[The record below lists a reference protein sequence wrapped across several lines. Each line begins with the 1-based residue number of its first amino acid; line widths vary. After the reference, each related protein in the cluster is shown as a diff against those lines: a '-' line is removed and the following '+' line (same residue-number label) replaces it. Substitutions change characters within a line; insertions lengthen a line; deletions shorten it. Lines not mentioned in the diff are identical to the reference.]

1 MNMKRI
7 ILFFASLTFAI
18 GMMAQVAAETN
29 QAPQRPRQQPF
40 AKEHLKFKGVEID
53 GTPTSFAQQLLQ
65 KGCTRG
71 DSGDGLIFLN
81 GSVAGYSGC
90 DIFISST
97 DKIVS
102 WVGVAFPKRTE
113 WSSFYSNYSTI
124 KDMLTQKY
132 GTPTKDILNWQGYMP
147 DTDGM
152 RWHKATNQ
160 ELELQTLFDTDK
172 GRIVLTYI
180 SLEYEAGYVTLYYYD
195 ALNQPAV
202 QQSLM
207 EDL

>member
-1 MNMKRI
+1 
-7 ILFFASLTFAI
+7 
-18 GMMAQVAAETN
+18 
-29 QAPQRPRQQPF
+29 
-40 AKEHLKFKGVEID
+40 
-53 GTPTSFAQQLLQ
+53 
-65 KGCTRG
+65 
-71 DSGDGLIFLN
+71 
-81 GSVAGYSGC
+81 
-90 DIFISST
+90 
-97 DKIVS
+97 
-102 WVGVAFPKRTE
+102 
-113 WSSFYSNYSTI
+113 
-124 KDMLTQKY
+124 MLTQKY

-152 RWHKATNQ
+152 RWHKATSQ
-160 ELELQTLFDTDK
+160 ELELQTVFDTDK